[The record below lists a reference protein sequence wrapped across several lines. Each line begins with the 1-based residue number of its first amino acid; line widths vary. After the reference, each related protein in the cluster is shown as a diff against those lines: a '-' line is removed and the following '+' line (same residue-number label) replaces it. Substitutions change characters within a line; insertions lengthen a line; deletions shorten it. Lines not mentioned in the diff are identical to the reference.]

1 MAQAGWL
8 LTACA
13 GTIHEAL
20 DFDFDFVN
28 RVLDDKFIKAIQ
40 FCVIYVVI
48 EIKLS

>member
-13 GTIHEAL
+13 GTIREAL
-20 DFDFDFVN
+20 DFDFVK

-40 FCVIYVVI
+40 FSV
-48 EIKLS
+48 